1 MARLRASH
9 VARNAMCMQAC
20 WALRCYGALPSLGHV
35 ACRCTSWD
43 LPHTPGHSTP
53 EEGRWTRACCVRAGR
68 SARLAPVQVRA
79 AADGV
84 GRAQTR
90 DVAGQAV
97 CRRREVA
104 EWRKEGRGN
113 GAATDSSLTQSSWVW
128 DPAQF
133 FHVRYLGS
141 KVVHKAIG
149 SVSGRRK
156 RRVV

>member
-1 MARLRASH
+1 MLRET
-9 VARNAMCMQAC
+9 RCAC
-20 WALRCYGALPSLGHV
+20 KPAGLYAAIAPSL
-35 ACRCTSWD
+35 AWD
-43 LPHTPGHSTP
+43 MS
-53 EEGRWTRACCVRAGR
+53 RADVRRGTFLIRRATAHQKKAAGR
-68 SARLAPVQVRA
+68 GRVAYERADLRDLQVRA
-79 AADGV
+79 AVDAV